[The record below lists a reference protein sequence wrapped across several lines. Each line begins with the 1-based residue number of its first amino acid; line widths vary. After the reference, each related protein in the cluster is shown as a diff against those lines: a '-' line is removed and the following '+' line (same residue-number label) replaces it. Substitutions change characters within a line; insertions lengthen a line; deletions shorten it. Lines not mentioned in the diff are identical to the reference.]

1 MIVFF
6 DKYVN
11 LGDVVEFA
19 RFVGYVWQVLLGNC
33 GLACLASF
41 VRLSWFGMFGK
52 FCSKGNCGLVCL
64 AKQVKFSSSTRVTSF
79 ESLKH

>member
-6 DKYVN
+6 YKYVN

-33 GLACLASF
+33 GLAGLASF
-41 VRLSWFGMFGK
+41 VR
-52 FCSKGNCGLVCL
+52 
-64 AKQVKFSSSTRVTSF
+64 
-79 ESLKH
+79 